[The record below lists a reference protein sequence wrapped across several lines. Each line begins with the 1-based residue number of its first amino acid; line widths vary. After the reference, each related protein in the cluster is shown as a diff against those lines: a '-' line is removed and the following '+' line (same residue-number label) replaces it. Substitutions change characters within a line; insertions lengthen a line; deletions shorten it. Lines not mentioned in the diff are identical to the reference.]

1 MNFGSGK
8 PPTYSDSRLN
18 MALFGSSAAAPA
30 PSKSQEIKDQLQSQI
45 SQELA
50 VLNATALVD
59 KITENCFEKCIHDPQ
74 ASISPQQSGCVD
86 QCLGKYLRSWNV
98 ISKSYITRIQQSSSN
113 PPNGI

>member
-1 MNFGSGK
+1 
-8 PPTYSDSRLN
+8 

-86 QCLGKYLRSWNV
+86 QCLEFNNRPQILQTHLVK
-98 ISKSYITRIQQSSSN
+98 IN
-113 PPNGI
+113 P